1 MLVKE
6 GALIT
11 NLPAFKTFK
20 QSLADNPDQKMLII
34 NIVEAEM
41 TLTTTG
47 KEHLYIIRDESMK
60 EITRYVDELVRN

>member
-1 MLVKE
+1 
-6 GALIT
+6 
-11 NLPAFKTFK
+11 
-20 QSLADNPDQKMLII
+20 MLII